1 MIYSDSADVNIKQQ
15 NWISLQYF

>member
-15 NWISLQYF
+15 NRISLQYF